1 MPCGQTHCGI
11 GSAWGWGLRG
21 AFLEEGNLGWALKGE
36 RERAGHEGCSEGWGE
51 ARGQRCRS
59 RSSRG
64 MSKEQRNSW
73 GRSLKC
79 GGQNGTEE
87 RGAEEALSLQVGDD
101 RRGVSRALH
110 PGNPT
115 SI

>member
-73 GRSLKC
+73 GRSLKW

-87 RGAEEALSLQVGDD
+87 RGAEEALSL
-101 RRGVSRALH
+101 
-110 PGNPT
+110 
-115 SI
+115 